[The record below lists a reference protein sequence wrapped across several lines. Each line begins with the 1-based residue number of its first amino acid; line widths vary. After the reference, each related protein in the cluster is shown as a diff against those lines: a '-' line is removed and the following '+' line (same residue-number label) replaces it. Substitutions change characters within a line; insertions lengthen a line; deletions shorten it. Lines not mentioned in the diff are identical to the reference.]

1 MKTFSRWIVACL
13 AALAFLAPLKFG
25 TPVVTQAHLIPPADF
40 FEWVFFS
47 WPNQIAVIFAFA
59 ALLWLVL
66 DSERLAARVDVLFL
80 LPVAFLAT
88 QALAAATSINRQLS
102 ADTLMH
108 FATCVLLFYT
118 AAWYVR
124 DGAAAVRIFGGLGL
138 ATFLAVI
145 LAVQQHFGGLQDT
158 REFAALYGDQAAMPR
173 DLLLR
178 MTSNRVFAW
187 FGGYPNALAGYLV
200 VAFAPTLAWIWVRA
214 RDWDARVKWLALVF
228 VGGLMGYCLLLTGS
242 RGGFVAF
249 AVMIFVGL
257 LCFIPR
263 GARRGIGISFA
274 VLVFVSMF
282 LVAQHR
288 GLITLGRSSLEARGD
303 YWRGAMAIARDHF
316 WLGTGPG
323 TFGSIYP
330 KYKIAQT
337 EEAQLV
343 HNNFLE
349 MWSDS
354 GLPAF
359 IVFAALW
366 LLAIKD
372 SLSLAA
378 QRRGDVGTIAAC
390 AALTG
395 WVVHGLVDFDLYVPG
410 VAIPAFLLLG
420 ILQGLKELPTV
431 KPVIPQG
438 KAKWAVGLICAVV
451 VGTVVWMEGQALAAS
466 FLHGQALGLEREN
479 PVAAFEEIQRAVSL
493 SPHNASYQAAAGNLA
508 VRLGK
513 FDEAIRHYQAAI
525 NNDPFRASY
534 HWRLARAEMAAH
546 GINERVVRELRQAVA
561 FNPTQD
567 CRDQTHLCYRQEL
580 TKAEESVRQSSSS
593 LLQSSPAK
601 EK

>member
-1 MKTFSRWIVACL
+1 MKTLSRWIVACL

-25 TPVVTQAHLIPPADF
+25 TPVVTQAHLIPPANF
-40 FEWVFFS
+40 FELVFFS

-59 ALLWLVL
+59 AFLWLVL

-80 LPVAFLAT
+80 LPAAFLAT
-88 QALAAATSINRQLS
+88 QALAATTSINRQLS

-145 LAVQQHFGGLQDT
+145 LALQQHFGGLQET

-214 RDWDARVKWLALVF
+214 RNWDARVKWLTLVF

-257 LCFIPR
+257 LCLIPR

-274 VLVFVSMF
+274 VLVFASMF
-282 LVAQHR
+282 LAAQHR
-288 GLITLGRSSLEARGD
+288 GLLTLGRSSLEARGD

-330 KYKIAQT
+330 KYKTAQT

-366 LLAIKD
+366 MLAIKD
-372 SLSLAA
+372 SFRLAG
-378 QRRGDVGTIAAC
+378 QRRGDVGAVAVC
-390 AALTG
+390 ATLTG

-431 KPVIPQG
+431 KPVALRG

-451 VGTVVWMEGQALAAS
+451 AGTVVWMEGQALVAS
-466 FLHGQALGLEREN
+466 FLYGQALRLEREN
-479 PVAAFEEIQRAVSL
+479 PVAAFEEIQHAVSL
-493 SPHNASYQAAAGNLA
+493 SPNNAPYQAAAGSLA
-508 VRLGK
+508 IRLGK
-513 FDEAIRHYQAAI
+513 FDEAIGYYQVATD
-525 NNDPFRASY
+525 NDPFRASY
-534 HWRLARAEMAAH
+534 HWRLAQAEKAAQ
-546 GINERVVRELRQAVA
+546 GMDDKALQQLRQAVA
-561 FNPTQD
+561 LNPTNKRYSQA
-567 CRDQTHLCYRQEL
+567 LAE
-580 TKAEESVRQSSSS
+580 AEESVRQSSSG
-593 LLQSSPAK
+593 LLQFSPAK

>member
-88 QALAAATSINRQLS
+88 QALAATTSINRQLS

-138 ATFLAVI
+138 ATFLTVI
-145 LAVQQHFGGLQDT
+145 LALQQHFGGLQET
-158 REFAALYGDQAAMPR
+158 REFAALYGDQAAMPQ

-214 RDWDARVKWLALVF
+214 RNWDARVKWLTLVF

-257 LCFIPR
+257 LCFIPK
-263 GARRGIGISFA
+263 GARRGLGISFA

-288 GLITLGRSSLEARGD
+288 RLITLGRSSLEARGD

-330 KYKIAQT
+330 KYKTAQT
-337 EEAQLV
+337 EEAQVV

-354 GLPAF
+354 GFPAF

-372 SLSLAA
+372 SFRLAG
-378 QRRGDVGTIAAC
+378 QRRGDVGAVAVC

-410 VAIPAFLLLG
+410 VAIPASLLLG
-420 ILQGLKELPTV
+420 TLQGLKELPTV
-431 KPVIPQG
+431 KPVAFRR

-451 VGTVVWMEGQALAAS
+451 AGTVVWMEGQALAAS
-466 FLHGQALGLEREN
+466 FLYGQALGFEGLNPMAGLEGIR
-479 PVAAFEEIQRAVSL
+479 RAVSL
-493 SPHNASYQAAAGNLA
+493 SPNNASYQAAAGNLA
-508 VRLGK
+508 IRLGK
-513 FDEAIRHYQAAI
+513 FDEAIGYYQAAI
-525 NNDPFRASY
+525 DNDPFRASY
-534 HWRLARAEMAAH
+534 HWRLAQAEKAAQ
-546 GINERVVRELRQAVA
+546 GMDDKALQQLRQAVA
-561 FNPTQD
+561 LNPTNKRYSQA
-567 CRDQTHLCYRQEL
+567 LAE
-580 TKAEESVRQSSSS
+580 AEESVRQSSSD
-593 LLQSSPAK
+593 LLQFSPTK

>member
-25 TPVVTQAHLIPPADF
+25 TPVVTQAHLIPPADL

-88 QALAAATSINRQLS
+88 QALAATTSINRQLS

-138 ATFLAVI
+138 ATFLTVI
-145 LAVQQHFGGLQDT
+145 LALQQHFGGLQET

-187 FGGYPNALAGYLV
+187 FGGYPNALTGYLV

-214 RDWDARVKWLALVF
+214 RNWDARVKWLTLVF

-257 LCFIPR
+257 LCFIPK
-263 GARRGIGISFA
+263 GARRGLGISFA

-323 TFGSIYP
+323 TFGSVYP
-330 KYKIAQT
+330 KYKTAQT

-354 GLPAF
+354 GFPAF

-372 SLSLAA
+372 SFRLAG
-378 QRRGDVGTIAAC
+378 QRRGDVGAVAVC
-390 AALTG
+390 ATLTG

-420 ILQGLKELPTV
+420 TLQGLKELPTV
-431 KPVIPQG
+431 KPVAFRG

-451 VGTVVWMEGQALAAS
+451 AGTVVWMEGQALAAS
-466 FLHGQALGLEREN
+466 FLYGQAIGFERLNPMAGLE
-479 PVAAFEEIQRAVSL
+479 EIRRAVGL
-493 SPHNASYQAAAGNLA
+493 SPNNASYQAAAGNLA
-508 VRLGK
+508 IRLGK
-513 FDEAIRHYQAAI
+513 FDEAIGYYQAAI
-525 NNDPFRASY
+525 DNDPFRASY
-534 HWRLARAEMAAH
+534 HWRLAQAEKAAQ
-546 GINERVVRELRQAVA
+546 GMDDKALQQLRQAVA
-561 FNPTQD
+561 LNPTNKRYSQA
-567 CRDQTHLCYRQEL
+567 LAE
-580 TKAEESVRQSSSS
+580 AEESVRQSSSG
-593 LLQSSPAK
+593 LLQFSPTK